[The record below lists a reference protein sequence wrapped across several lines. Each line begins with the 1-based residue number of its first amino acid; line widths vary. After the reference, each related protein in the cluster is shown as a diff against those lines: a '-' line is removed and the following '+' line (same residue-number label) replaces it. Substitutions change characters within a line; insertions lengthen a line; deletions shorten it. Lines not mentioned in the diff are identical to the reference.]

1 MKLNLTTPVPASVLK
16 ARHFAYTVSF
26 YLHSK
31 LVGDLLLAPLCRQRN
46 PRAREMERPV
56 PSVTQEGGGGAVP
69 HKQADNWCENPV
81 SPPFCT
87 RLAPN
92 AKKNSTKEKGC
103 HYIKLKK

>member
-69 HKQADNWCENPV
+69 HKQADNWCENPQ
-81 SPPFCT
+81 SHH
-87 RLAPN
+87 RSAHAWLMLKMLKRKAPKIR
-92 AKKNSTKEKGC
+92 AV
-103 HYIKLKK
+103 II